1 MELMLFAL
9 RLVRIGELFQAQ
21 LMLMRVEI
29 RNMNPLLTIK

>member
-9 RLVRIGELFQAQ
+9 RLARIGELFQAQ

-29 RNMNPLLTIK
+29 INMNPLLTIK